1 MELSRREWLLIS
13 GAAAGS
19 LMHPAIA
26 SMPKR
31 DRIRLSLNENPFGP
45 SPSAVQAIKA
55 HLAGLSRYTG
65 DELTELTGTI
75 AAREKVAAEQIVLG
89 EILNVLGLYLS
100 ANGGPGGEFVY
111 STPGYTAL
119 VDAVAPAGGVVVGV
133 PLNEHTK
140 MTSRPSPIRSLHVP
154 ERSISSIRTTRLER

>member
-1 MELSRREWLLIS
+1 
-13 GAAAGS
+13 
-19 LMHPAIA
+19 
-26 SMPKR
+26 
-31 DRIRLSLNENPFGP
+31 LSLNENPFGP

-55 HLAGLSRYTG
+55 HLNGLSRYTG

-75 AAREKVAAEQIVLG
+75 AAREQVAADQIVLG

-119 VDAVAPAGGVVVGV
+119 VDAVAPAGGTVVGV
-133 PLNEHTK
+133 PLNE
-140 MTSRPSPIRSLHVP
+140 RY
-154 ERSISSIRTTRLER
+154 EN